1 MVTGG
6 GGRGGGDGKT
16 LGHGGLSPYLIP
28 FLSTPPRSP
37 DSGGP
42 TLCTG
47 GGGRRAGGGCER
59 RSPRLGRGSLPA
71 GCGGGGA
78 AAALRAAR
86 LGSAGGQ
93 RALPDTVLQPCC
105 LRPSLCLSLS
115 PGGSRTCGLAACSCC
130 QFLRC
135 LPYPRAGIDR
145 SLV

>member
-6 GGRGGGDGKT
+6 GGRGGGDGET
-16 LGHGGLSPYLIP
+16 LGRGGLSPYLIP

-59 RSPRLGRGSLPA
+59 RCPRGARGSLPA

-78 AAALRAAR
+78 AGRPQLSGR
-86 LGSAGGQ
+86 LGW
-93 RALPDTVLQPCC
+93 ALPGGSGHYLKLCSSLAAFVR
-105 LRPSLCLSLS
+105 RPVCLSLP
-115 PGGSRTCGLAACSCC
+115 PGGSCTCGLTAYSSC
-130 QFLRC
+130 
-135 LPYPRAGIDR
+135 
-145 SLV
+145 